1 MNVKSYTPQAQ
12 RIHRLLHELFRG
24 TDSRTIF
31 LAVLFLALMHWAA
44 TDVQMFFE
52 EYYGAVRPIGWAH
65 FDLLWHLLS
74 IVMILGYIWF
84 LRKIASKAPGGKL
97 DIRVEQFAKPCK
109 GLIVFLSRPRN
120 APEKEDQDD
129 LLDSLGGPNE
139 ADGLTIQANREKLRG
154 PWRMPI
160 EAVAHHIATLK
171 VLVVVFPLP
180 DPWLLAS
187 GNPNLRFC
195 ELVRRLTQFKTDPP
209 KVVPLTLDRNLE
221 SGINLLDPNQVLS
234 AVEGAKRILLE
245 EESLRPE
252 EIIIDITGGQK
263 VTSGI
268 AAASAF
274 DDRVRCQYVD
284 TNSYKVSAY
293 DLTYVPYGKESS

>member
-1 MNVKSYTPQAQ
+1 
-12 RIHRLLHELFRG
+12 
-24 TDSRTIF
+24 
-31 LAVLFLALMHWAA
+31 
-44 TDVQMFFE
+44 
-52 EYYGAVRPIGWAH
+52 
-65 FDLLWHLLS
+65 
-74 IVMILGYIWF
+74 
-84 LRKIASKAPGGKL
+84 
-97 DIRVEQFAKPCK
+97 
-109 GLIVFLSRPRN
+109 
-120 APEKEDQDD
+120 
-129 LLDSLGGPNE
+129 
-139 ADGLTIQANREKLRG
+139 
-154 PWRMPI
+154 
-160 EAVAHHIATLK
+160 
-171 VLVVVFPLP
+171 
-180 DPWLLAS
+180 
-187 GNPNLRFC
+187 
-195 ELVRRLTQFKTDPP
+195 
-209 KVVPLTLDRNLE
+209 LE